1 MTMDGFHPDM
11 QAWAERIQ
19 EQRRQ
24 RETRQA
30 AEASR
35 ISQAAVQRAN
45 ALYDE
50 MQKMGERITGAG
62 A

>member
-1 MTMDGFHPDM
+1 MDGFHPDM

>member
-1 MTMDGFHPDM
+1 MDGFHPDM

-24 RETRQA
+24 REMRQA

-35 ISQAAVQRAN
+35 RSEAEARRVNAA
-45 ALYDE
+45 YDSRPA
-50 MQKMGERITGAG
+50 QTMGQLLSAK

>member
-1 MTMDGFHPDM
+1 MDGFHPDM
-11 QAWAERIQ
+11 QAWSERIQ

-24 RETRQA
+24 REVRQA

-35 ISQAAVQRAN
+35 ISQAAAQRAN

-50 MQKMGERITGAG
+50 MQKMGDRITGAG